1 MQQHIG
7 VHDQKDE
14 RPQDKEGLEWQF
26 DIEER
31 QFDRVFEQQVAM
43 RHRAGGNRKIKQDE
57 QIAEPQ
63 AGADAGGVDDGIAQR
78 SEIRCPPGEWRRRGL
93 M

>member
-7 VHDQKDE
+7 VHDHKDE
-14 RPQDKEGLEWQF
+14 RPQDEEGLEREL

-31 QFDRVFEQQVAM
+31 QLDCVFGQQVAM
-43 RHRAGGNRKIKQDE
+43 RHRAARDGKIKQDE

-63 AGADAGGVDDGIAQR
+63 AGADARGVDHGIAQR
-78 SEIRCPPGEWRRRGL
+78 PQILRL
-93 M
+93 DH